1 MPSGIYMWPLRTIFN
16 ATQPCIEVI
25 NMQLLIAIP
34 ICYLTN
40 GLREQK
46 SLSARWCHLDVKLN
60 SSDYITW
67 KWIAVSEEIY

>member
-1 MPSGIYMWPLRTIFN
+1 
-16 ATQPCIEVI
+16 
-25 NMQLLIAIP
+25 MQLLIAIP

-60 SSDYITW
+60 SSINITR
-67 KWIAVSEEIY
+67 KWMAVSGEIY